1 MRVVG
6 YTRVSTVEQVRGGV
20 SLEMQKAKIDLYTR
34 LEPEMNL
41 IEVISD
47 PGLSGSSIQGR
58 PGIQRVLE
66 LVRTKQIAGVVV
78 FKLDRLSRSTID
90 MLEMAKFM
98 DRHKVSLHSI
108 SEKLDTAS
116 AVGKFFFTLLS
127 ALAEMERQVTRERIL
142 TAFSHKRERGEPLN
156 GNPEYGYEIISNKVV
171 PSLEEQKIIR
181 RIHKLRSRGLTL
193 DSIAETLTKESK
205 LNRKNKPFARTQI
218 YNILKRKVA

>member
-6 YTRVSTVEQVRGGV
+6 YTRVSTVEQARGGV
-20 SLEMQKAKIDLYTR
+20 SLEMQRSKIELYAR
-34 LEPEMNL
+34 LEPEMEL
-41 IEVISD
+41 VEVISD

-66 LVRTKQIAGVVV
+66 LVRTKQIDAVVV

-98 DRHKVSLHSI
+98 DRHKVALHSI

-116 AVGKFFFTLLS
+116 AIGKFFFTLLS

-142 TAFSHKRERGEPLN
+142 TVFNHKRERHEPLN
-156 GNPEYGYEIISNKVV
+156 GNPEYGYEIIGNKVV
-171 PSLEEQKIIR
+171 PSLGEQKVIR
-181 RIHKLRSRGLTL
+181 RVRALRSRGLTL
-193 DSIAETLTKESK
+193 DAIGTVLTKEGK

-218 YNILKRKVA
+218 YNILTRKVA

>member
-6 YTRVSTVEQVRGGV
+6 YTRVSTVEQARGGV

-58 PGIQRVLE
+58 PGMQRVLE
-66 LVRTKQIAGVVV
+66 LVRTKQIDAVVV

-90 MLEMAKFM
+90 MLEMARFM

-116 AVGKFFFTLLS
+116 AIGKFFFTLLS
-127 ALAEMERQVTRERIL
+127 ALAEMERQMTRERIL

-156 GNPEYGYEIISNKVV
+156 GNPEYGYEIIGNKVV
-171 PSLEEQKIIR
+171 PSLVEQKIIR
-181 RIHKLRSRGLTL
+181 RIRKLRSRGLTL

-205 LNRKNKPFARTQI
+205 FNRKNKPFARTQI

>member
-1 MRVVG
+1 M
-6 YTRVSTVEQVRGGV
+6 EQARGGV
-20 SLEMQKAKIDLYTR
+20 SLEMQKAKIHLYTR

-58 PGIQRVLE
+58 PGMQRVLE
-66 LVRTKQIAGVVV
+66 LVRSKQVDAVVV

-90 MLEMAKFM
+90 MLQMAKVM
-98 DRHKVSLHSI
+98 ARHKVALHSI

-116 AVGKFFFTLLS
+116 AIGKFFFTLLS
-127 ALAEMERQVTRERIL
+127 ALAEMERQLIRERIL

-156 GNPEYGYEIISNKVV
+156 GNPEYGYEIIGNRVA
-171 PSLEEQKIIR
+171 PSLGEQKIIR
-181 RIHKLRSRGLTL
+181 RIRSLRSRGHTL
-193 DSIAETLTKESK
+193 DAIGTVLAREGK